1 MFIVVLGSVFI
12 LHNLYYKDNEKKDDL
27 QEKSSLTGTILEIK
41 EDVILLEDENRV
53 TYSIPMKEMEA
64 QVGDSVLIEYTGL
77 LDKKNTN
84 QTIHVV
90 GYNVL
95 KSASEEGIFKAY
107 MKQAKEKVKK
117 LSLDEKIGQML
128 LVRVPDSNA
137 IETIQKYHIG
147 GYLLFAKDFAN
158 LSESDVKMKINEFQN
173 ASSIPLLTA
182 VDEEGGSVVRVSSN
196 PQLRAEKFKSSQ
208 ELYNEG
214 GLAAIKTDTID
225 KSLLLS
231 SLGLNLNLAP
241 VVDVATDSSAYIYNR
256 TLGQNA
262 TVTSSY
268 AKTVIEASKGTKV
281 SYALKHFPGY
291 GNNTDTHTGS
301 SLDNRTLESIMEND
315 ILPFKSGIEAGAEA
329 VLISHNTVTSIDSS
343 NPASLS
349 SSVHDILRNDLHF
362 TGVIITDDLD
372 MGATS
377 SIDQV
382 AVKAVLAGNDILI
395 TTDFAT
401 SFQDIKSAVSNG
413 TIKEEQI
420 DTAVARI
427 LAWKYYKGLLFDNQ
441 K

>member
-1 MFIVVLGSVFI
+1 MYYNDDKKN
-12 LHNLYYKDNEKKDDL
+12 NLQD
-27 QEKSSLTGTILEIK
+27 KSSLTGTIIEIK
-41 EDVILLEDENRV
+41 DEVVVLEDENRV
-53 TYSIPMKEMEA
+53 TYSIPMKEIEA
-64 QVGDSVLIEYTGL
+64 QVGDSILIEYTGL
-77 LDKKNTN
+77 LDTDKTD

-95 KSASEEGIFKAY
+95 QNASDTEDGGIFKSY
-107 MKQAKEKVKK
+107 MKQAKEKLKK

-128 LVRVPDSNA
+128 LVRVPDANA

-158 LSESDVKMKINEFQN
+158 LSESDVKMKINEYQN
-173 ASSIPLLTA
+173 ASTTPLLTA
-182 VDEEGGSVVRVSSN
+182 VDEEGGSVVRISSN

-231 SLGLNLNLAP
+231 NLGLNLNLAP
-241 VVDVATDSSAYIYNR
+241 VVDVATDPSAYIYDR

-262 TVTSSY
+262 SVTSEY

-291 GNNTDTHTGS
+291 GNNTDTHIGTAV
-301 SLDNRTLESIMEND
+301 DNRSLESIMNND
-315 ILPFKSGIEAGAEA
+315 ILPFKSGINAGAEA
-329 VLISHNTVTSIDSS
+329 VLISHNTVTSIDST

-349 SSVHDILRNDLHF
+349 SKVHEILRNDLGF

-395 TTDFAT
+395 TTDYET
-401 SFQDIKSAVSNG
+401 SFQDIKTAVSNG
-413 TIKEEQI
+413 TISEQQI
-420 DTAVARI
+420 DTIVTRI

>member
-1 MFIVVLGSVFI
+1 M
-12 LHNLYYKDNEKKDDL
+12 YYNDDKKDNL
-27 QEKSSLTGTILEIK
+27 QDKSSLTGTIIEIK
-41 EDVILLEDENRV
+41 DEVVVLEDENRV
-53 TYSIPMKEMEA
+53 TYSIPMKEIEA
-64 QVGDSVLIEYTGL
+64 QVGDSILIEYTGL
-77 LDKKNTN
+77 LDTDKTD

-95 KSASEEGIFKAY
+95 QNASDTEDGGIFKSY
-107 MKQAKEKVKK
+107 MKQAKEKLKK

-128 LVRVPDSNA
+128 LVRVPDANA

-158 LSESDVKMKINEFQN
+158 LSESDVKMKINEYQN
-173 ASSIPLLTA
+173 ASTTPLLTA
-182 VDEEGGSVVRVSSN
+182 VDEEGGSVVRISSN

-231 SLGLNLNLAP
+231 NLGLNLNLAP
-241 VVDVATDSSAYIYNR
+241 VVDVATDPSAYIYDR

-262 TVTSSY
+262 SVTSEY

-291 GNNTDTHTGS
+291 GNNTDTHIGTAV
-301 SLDNRTLESIMEND
+301 DNRSLESIMNND
-315 ILPFKSGIEAGAEA
+315 ILPFKSGINAGAEA
-329 VLISHNTVTSIDSS
+329 VLISHNTVTSIDST

-349 SSVHDILRNDLHF
+349 SKVHEILRNDLGF

-395 TTDFAT
+395 TTDYET
-401 SFQDIKSAVSNG
+401 SFQDIKTAVSNG
-413 TIKEEQI
+413 TISEQQI
-420 DTAVARI
+420 DTIVTRI